1 MVACALGASVADA
14 AEIAWGSES
23 TALRGQGWPLLWV
36 QSDVGA
42 TAVLTLQCAGLSWNR
57 TLTLVGG
64 RRATVELVGV
74 PEGITTCE
82 GALAVEASDGMS
94 GGIDV
99 RIDVASLGIITL
111 TSSLERFDFDAGTLT
126 VSASRGLSLASAR
139 VEGPGGVPTVEV
151 DADLSRPSEP
161 LFRWGASFGEVVKVV
176 VTARDAAGFVSTL
189 ELLPW
194 FLEIPHEDVIFPSGS
209 DVIPATEVGKLEA
222 AWGAVAAAVQKYG
235 RQVPVKLYVAGYT
248 DTVGAASTNQSLSD
262 RRARAL
268 AQWFRSRG
276 FGGELYYQG
285 FGERALAVPTGDEVD
300 EAANRRALYVL
311 AADRPPTSPSMPA
324 TAWKRL

>member
-1 MVACALGASVADA
+1 MCALGLGVAEA
-14 AEIAWGSES
+14 AEVGWGSDS
-23 TALRGQGWPLLWV
+23 RALRGQGWPVFWA
-36 QSDVGA
+36 QSDVDA
-42 TAVLTLQCAGLSWNR
+42 TAKLTLRCAGLSFDR
-57 TLTLVGG
+57 TLTLSAG
-64 RRATVELVGV
+64 RRATLELVGL
-74 PEGITTCE
+74 PEGVTTCE
-82 GALAVEASDGMS
+82 GTMQVQASDGMS
-94 GGIDV
+94 GGLDV
-99 RIDVASLGIITL
+99 QVDVASLGIIGL
-111 TSSLERFDFDAGTLT
+111 TSALERFDFDAGTLT
-126 VSASRGLSLASAR
+126 VSASRGLSFASAR
-139 VEGPGGVPTVEV
+139 VEGPGGVPTLEV
-151 DADLSRPSEP
+151 DADLSRPTEP
-161 LFRWGASFGEVVKVV
+161 LFRWGAAFGEVVKVV
-176 VTARDAAGFVSTL
+176 VTARDAAGFLSTL

-209 DVIPATEVGKLEA
+209 DAIPAEEVGKLEA

-248 DTVGAASTNQSLSD
+248 DTVGATTTNQSLSD